1 MRSFERLRPLWLLPK
16 LILKAIG
23 PDLALL
29 TRFFVG
35 CSVYLDI
42 LAFIHSEVLRKFNHL
57 IAAIL
62 QKYAPW
68 HALVTGE
75 AVSFA
80 VSTNRQYQHAIVL
93 GIILDR
99 NYGRFLAAA
108 CWYPADQK
116 GQYEKESQSFH
127 TNPLSK
133 HHFII
138 YVPLITDSRM

>member
-1 MRSFERLRPLWLLPK
+1 MHSFERLRPLWLLLK
-16 LILKAIG
+16 LILKAKR

-29 TRFFVG
+29 TRFFLG
-35 CSVYLDI
+35 CSVDLDI

-57 IAAIL
+57 IRAIL

-75 AVSFA
+75 AVRFA
-80 VSTNRQYQHAIVL
+80 VSTNRQDQDAIVL
-93 GIILDR
+93 GIILNS
-99 NYGRFLAAA
+99 NYGRFLTAA
-108 CWYPADQK
+108 CWYTADQN

-138 YVPLITDSRM
+138 HVPLITDSRL